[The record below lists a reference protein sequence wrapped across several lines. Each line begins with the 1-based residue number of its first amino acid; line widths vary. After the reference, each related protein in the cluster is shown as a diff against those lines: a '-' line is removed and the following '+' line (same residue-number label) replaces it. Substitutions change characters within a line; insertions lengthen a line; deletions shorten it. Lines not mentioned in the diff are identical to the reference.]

1 MAELSPVIET
11 MENRWMRAWIG
22 RDLKEL
28 KALTARD
35 FIVLVGT
42 RPAMMLD
49 YRSWI
54 DAAGGR
60 WDCSSYRFG
69 DIYVR
74 RVGPVALFASQVE
87 IKSTL
92 DGADW
97 SGPVWVTDL
106 WRKRRIGG
114 WRLAHKSLSR
124 LEEDARLP
132 GALKSLQLWR

>member
-1 MAELSPVIET
+1 MADLSPVIET
-11 MENRWMRAWIG
+11 LENRWMRAWMG

-28 KALTARD
+28 KALTGRD
-35 FIVLVGT
+35 FILLAGT

-74 RVGPVALFASQVE
+74 RVGALALFATQLELS
-87 IKSTL
+87 STV

-97 SGPVWVTDL
+97 SGRLWLTDL

-114 WRLAHKSLSR
+114 WRLVHKTLSR
-124 LEEDARLP
+124 LEEDAKLP
-132 GALKSLQLWR
+132 RAVKALQLWR